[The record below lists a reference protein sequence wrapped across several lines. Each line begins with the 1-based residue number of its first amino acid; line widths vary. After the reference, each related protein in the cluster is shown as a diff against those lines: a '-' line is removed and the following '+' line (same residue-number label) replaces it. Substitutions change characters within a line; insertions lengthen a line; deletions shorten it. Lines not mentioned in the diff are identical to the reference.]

1 MNALNDNF
9 GTQADLQ
16 ALSKALHDRGMVGSP
31 FLPSQEMGCEMLI
44 FS

>member
-9 GTQADLQ
+9 GTEADLQ

-31 FLPSQEMGCEMLI
+31 FSRVKRWTARC
-44 FS
+44 